1 MFSQSDHAY
10 MTLALRLAERGLYTT
25 HPNPRVGCVIVK
37 DQKIIGQGAH
47 LKAGEPHAEVYA
59 LREAGADA
67 DGATAYVTLEP
78 CSHHGRTPPCAD
90 ALVKAGVARVV
101 IAMLDPN
108 PLVAGEGA
116 KRLEA
121 HGMQVEVGLMQKE
134 AQALNP
140 GFISRMVCKVPYVR
154 SKIAASLDGKTALN
168 NGKSQWITG
177 EAARRDVQHWRAQ
190 SSAIIT
196 GVGTV
201 LMDDPTMNTRL
212 ENVSRQPLRIILDSH
227 LRTPVTCK
235 MLQSIEQASVL
246 IVYAEN
252 GHDTQARVAA
262 LEAAGAQLL
271 SLPNTE
277 SSNGQVDLNALLQYL
292 AKAEIN
298 DVLLEAGQ
306 GLNGAFLNAGLIDE
320 FIFYYAAKLMGS
332 AARSMFGMPELVDM
346 QQTAALQ
353 ITDVR
358 QFDQDIRIMAKPT
371 K

>member
-1 MFSQSDHAY
+1 

-47 LKAGEPHAEVYA
+47 LIAGEPHAEVYA
-59 LREAGADA
+59 LHEAGADA

-121 HGMQVEVGLMQKE
+121 QGMQVEVGLMQKE

-140 GFISRMVCKVPYVR
+140 GFISRMVRKVPYVR

-177 EAARRDVQHWRAQ
+177 DAARHDVQHWRAQ

-201 LMDDPTMNTRL
+201 LMDDPTMNVRL
-212 ENVSRQPLRIILDSH
+212 DNISRQPLRIILDSH
-227 LRTPVTCK
+227 LRTPVPCK
-235 MLQSIEQASVL
+235 MLQSIEQAPVL
-246 IVYAEN
+246 IVYSEN
-252 GHDTQARVAA
+252 GHDSQARVAT

-271 SLPNTE
+271 YLPATAG
-277 SSNGQVDLNALLQYL
+277 SDKSVGQVDLNALLQYL

-306 GLNGAFLNAGLIDE
+306 GLNGAFLKAGLIDE
-320 FIFYYAAKLMGS
+320 FIFYYAAQLMGS
-332 AARSMFGMPELVDM
+332 AARGMFGMPELVDM
-346 QQTAALQ
+346 QRATALQ

-358 QFDQDIRIMAKPT
+358 QFDQDIRIMAKPS

>member
-1 MFSQSDHAY
+1 
-10 MTLALRLAERGLYTT
+10 MTLALRLAEQGLYTT

-37 DQKIIGQGAH
+37 NNQIIGQGAH

-59 LREAGADA
+59 LREAGSNAQD
-67 DGATAYVTLEP
+67 ATAFVTLEP

-90 ALVKAGVARVV
+90 ALVKAGVKRVV

-121 HGMQVEVGLMQKE
+121 QDIQVEIGLMEKE

-140 GFISRMVCKVPYVR
+140 GFISRMVRKMPYVR

-177 EAARRDVQHWRAQ
+177 DAARRDVQHWRAQ

-201 LMDDPTMNTRL
+201 LTDDPGMNVRL
-212 ENVSRQPLRIILDSH
+212 DTISRQPLRIILDSQ
-227 LRTPVTCK
+227 LRTPINCK
-235 MLQSIEQASVL
+235 MLQSIEPAPVL
-246 IVYAEN
+246 IVYAAQ
-252 GHDTQARVAA
+252 GHDVQERLTTLKTTGVE
-262 LEAAGAQLL
+262 LLYMPGAD
-271 SLPNTE
+271 
-277 SSNGQVDLNALLQYL
+277 GKVDLTALLQHL

-306 GLNGAFLNAGLIDE
+306 GLNGAFLKAGLIDE

-332 AARSMFGMPELVDM
+332 SAKGMFAMPELVDM
-346 QQTAALQ
+346 QQATDLQ

-358 QFDQDIRIMAKPT
+358 QFNNDIRITAKPV